1 MSELAMSVEIADGVK
16 IKAVKIGEWF
26 LYGFALTTLVVN
38 MRGIA
43 GFVQYVK

>member
-1 MSELAMSVEIADGVK
+1 MSIEIADGVN
-16 IKAVKIGEWF
+16 IKVAKLGKWF

-43 GFVQYVK
+43 GLVHYIA